1 MSSNLSLI
9 FSEFNLNMASDSKRI
24 AYVFEDYRLDAANR
38 LLYRGDVEI
47 SLPPKAIETLLALV
61 VRRGEVLSKDDLMKI
76 IWADVVVEE
85 SNLSHYLYVLRK
97 TLGNRRD
104 GQPFIETLRRRGYR
118 FSSEVQIIEEPA
130 EPKNFTENSSID
142 SDAHF
147 DKTTLWEKNT
157 ASVYNSNHHAKGR
170 TVFSTHWSLILA
182 TLTFAAVSTL
192 TTFLYFQFQP
202 VKNTPVSARA
212 EMSVTHLTNGNS
224 TLLAT
229 ISPDGKYFVY
239 HEQDGDITRLWLQQ
253 TGQPNRIE
261 IIPASQKRISAKTF
275 SPDGEFIYFI
285 AGEMGENQDSLYRVP
300 TLGGTV
306 TKVLTDIA
314 TPVSFSPDGKEMVF
328 GRHNENAGE
337 FAFVIAASDGSKE
350 RLLLAGSG
358 MEMNL
363 FGGSAWSPD
372 GKMIAFGACNVNSS
386 IQIGACS
393 LYGIEMQTGVIKTL
407 STEKWDT
414 CYRMAWTR
422 DGEGLVFIGTRAG
435 DSYTMWRD
443 VVYYV
448 SASTGESRRITTD
461 GNRHDGWSLGVTDD
475 NSVLILLTNRASQI
489 WAMNSNGDSRTAV
502 QLTTG
507 QADGRAGLAPLP
519 DGRIGYITRSGEILS
534 VWTMNSD
541 GTDRKQITNEPSFI
555 EELRASPD
563 GRYFVFS
570 GRRDGQNHLFRID
583 ANGGNLKQ
591 LTEGDTIE
599 CDSTISP
606 DGKRIIYFNT
616 LFEGKSLKNRIWK
629 VSIEGGA
636 PIHLNDTE
644 YFTSVPHFSPDGKFI
659 SNVRYENRISVE
671 TENGTPVKTFETVAT
686 PFLNIGALWMP
697 DGKSLTYNVYRKNV
711 YNIWQQPIN
720 GGEPRQLTDFTSG
733 DIYRYA
739 FSSDGSRIYLA
750 RGYSTRN
757 AVLIKNF
764 KR

>member
-1 MSSNLSLI
+1 MSSNLSSI

-24 AYVFEDYRLDAANR
+24 VYVFEGYRLDAGNR
-38 LLYRGDVEI
+38 LLYRDDVEL
-47 SLPPKAIETLLALV
+47 SLPPKAVETLLALV

-85 SNLSHYLYVLRK
+85 SNLSHYLHVLRK

-104 GQPFIETLRRRGYR
+104 GKPFIETLRRRGYR

-130 EPKNFTENSSID
+130 EPKNLIENSSID

-147 DKTTLWEKNT
+147 DKTALWKNSP
-157 ASVYNSNHHAKGR
+157 ASVDGNNHHAKGH
-170 TVFSTHWSLILA
+170 TVSSTRWSLILA
-182 TLTFAAVSTL
+182 AVTFAAVSTL
-192 TTFLYFQFQP
+192 TIFLYFQFQP
-202 VKNTPVSARA
+202 VKNTPVSLRA

-239 HEQDGDITRLWLQQ
+239 HEQDGYITRLWLQQ

-261 IIPASQKRISAKTF
+261 VIPASRKRISAKTF
-275 SPDGEFIYFI
+275 SPNGEFIYFI
-285 AGEMGENQDSLYRVP
+285 GGEIGEKQDSLYRVP

-328 GRHNENAGE
+328 GRYDVNAMQ
-337 FAFVIAASDGSKE
+337 FTFVIAASDGSKE
-350 RLLLAGSG
+350 RLLLVGSG

-372 GKMIAFGACNVNSS
+372 GRMIAFGACKVNSS
-386 IQIGACS
+386 TQVGACS
-393 LYGIEMQTGVIKTL
+393 LYAIETQTGVIQTL
-407 STEKWDT
+407 SAEKWDT

-422 DGEGLVFIGTRAG
+422 DGEGIVFIGTRAG
-435 DSYTMWRD
+435 DSYTTWRD
-443 VVYYV
+443 EVYYL
-448 SASTGESRRITTD
+448 SASTGKSRRITTD
-461 GNRHDGWSLGVTDD
+461 GNRHDGWSLGITDD

-541 GTDRKQITNEPSFI
+541 GTDQKQITNEPSFI

-583 ANGGNLKQ
+583 ADGRNLKQ
-591 LTEGDTIE
+591 LTEGDSAGT
-599 CDSTISP
+599 DSAISP
-606 DGKRIIYFNT
+606 DGKWVIYFTT
-616 LFEGKSLKNRIWK
+616 LFEGNSLKNRIWK
-629 VSIEGGA
+629 VSIDGGA
-636 PIHLNDTE
+636 PIHLNDTD
-644 YFTSVPHFSPDGKFI
+644 YFPSVPHFSPDGKFI
-659 SNVRYENRISVE
+659 SNVYENRIALE
-671 TENGTPVKTFETVAT
+671 TENGTPVKTFETAAT
-686 PFLNIGALWMP
+686 PFLNIGAIWMP

-739 FSSDGSRIYLA
+739 FSSDGSRLYLA

-757 AVLIKNF
+757 AILIKNF
-764 KR
+764 K